1 MVTLQVEELITMEN
15 EHGKNLSVLF
25 DCELKASTSQDLLCE
40 QKHSEDESESFSDI
54 DDEEVTNKSNVLS
67 IKICFCFLS

>member
-1 MVTLQVEELITMEN
+1 
-15 EHGKNLSVLF
+15 LF